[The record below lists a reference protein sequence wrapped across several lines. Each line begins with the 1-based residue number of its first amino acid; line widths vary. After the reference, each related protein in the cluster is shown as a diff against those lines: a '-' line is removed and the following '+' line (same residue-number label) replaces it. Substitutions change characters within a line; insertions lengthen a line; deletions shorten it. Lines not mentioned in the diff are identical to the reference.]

1 MKKII
6 SLLTTLFIISETAF
20 AFSQDDLD
28 KSIYNS
34 YKPYENEFTNAV
46 TVNGEPL
53 LDYIDETKI
62 IPEYT
67 SKYDRY
73 EVYDNYT
80 EGNFRT
86 VLESE
91 VSGYF
96 CKLKDS
102 DDIIYA
108 MLDYSRRFEDPVLKE
123 TSRYFSVEFA
133 FDNNTVPQMLSEVG
147 VNNVTDIFFGAV
159 DGRFCF
165 LYLNT
170 DKGEFIIPWYIPK
183 KLKEF
188 DNIKTPEKYKLLKLS
203 DFFEYDLEYLN
214 YLDELRA
221 QREAETA
228 EKEKNETQWVLQDG
242 EAIKITPV
250 PTKTPAVTAEPES
263 TPKATAEPT
272 PRPTVTPDV
281 TQKPTAEPT
290 VKPAETVTPKQD
302 KTLTVRT
309 RGRITI
315 TIDTDEVEF
324 PDAQPFVDENDR
336 TQAPI
341 RTVAEMLNSTVL
353 WDNETRTVTITNK
366 NGDVI
371 TLIIDS
377 PVMSVNGKAIYMDTQ
392 ATIRDNR
399 TYIPVR
405 FIAEAMNM
413 SVKWSD

>member
-6 SLLTTLFIISETAF
+6 SLLITLFIISETAF

-73 EVYDNYT
+73 EVYQNYT

-102 DDIIYA
+102 ENVIYA
-108 MLDYSRRFEDPVLKE
+108 QLDYSRRFEDPVLKE
-123 TSRYFSVEFA
+123 TSGYFPVEFA

-183 KLKEF
+183 NLKEF
-188 DNIKTPEKYKLLKLS
+188 DNVKTPEKYKLLKLS
-203 DFFEYDLEYLN
+203 DFFEYDLEYLK
-214 YLDELRA
+214 YIDELRA
-221 QREAETA
+221 QREAE
-228 EKEKNETQWVLQDG
+228 ERRKEQSETRWVLQDG

-250 PTKTPAVTAEPES
+250 PTKAPVVTAEPET
-263 TPKATAEPT
+263 TPKPVIDIT
-272 PRPTVTPDV
+272 PKPTVTPDV
-281 TQKPTAEPT
+281 TPKPTVEPT
-290 VKPAETVTPKQD
+290 TVPTEKPQTD

-336 TQAPI
+336 TQVPI

-371 TLIIDS
+371 ALIIDS
-377 PVMSVNGKAIYMDTQ
+377 PVMSVNGKSVYMDTQ

-405 FIAEAMNM
+405 FIAGAMNM
-413 SVKWSD
+413 TVKWGD